1 MSERRPWDPGLQIER
16 TTLAWSRTAL
26 AFTVSLLVLLKLI
39 THQSA
44 TAAIVCAVATLPV
57 SGLVAW
63 LVWRRHQHSERRL
76 RARAPLPGGGLPAA
90 TAVLAMLAG
99 ATGLVYVL
107 FA

>member
-1 MSERRPWDPGLQIER
+1 MGEHQPWDPGLQIER
-16 TTLAWSRTAL
+16 TTLAWLRTML

-39 THQSA
+39 AHQSA
-44 TAAIVCAVATLPV
+44 TAAIVCAVTTLPV